1 MLALLILAQTVSAT
15 PSATAPPEDG
25 PPPPSIVERIDEPP
39 PTPAAVSP
47 PTPTPATPLPTAMPI
62 VAPAPTAPLPTAVPV
77 LPPTPAAT
85 SAKPVPSPAR
95 VSAAPPPPASTT
107 KQPSTRERSFGV
119 HVSSF
124 RRRATAEA
132 DARRLGAELSLPAR
146 VLEADLGAKGVW
158 YRVVV
163 GEAGSPAEADA
174 LRSRL
179 TEKGIRDTIVVSF
192 GGEQRVR

>member
-47 PTPTPATPLPTAMPI
+47 PTPTPAAPLPVAMPIVPPAHAKPLPTA
-62 VAPAPTAPLPTAVPV
+62 APAP
-77 LPPTPAAT
+77 PPTPTAPAPKAE
-85 SAKPVPSPAR
+85 SPPAPVSSPPALPA
-95 VSAAPPPPASTT
+95 AAPKES
-107 KQPSTRERSFGV
+107 STRGKSFGV

-132 DARRLGAELSLPAR
+132 DARRLGTELSLPAR

-192 GGEQRVR
+192 GGEERVR